1 MNKNVVE
8 VGRTAAKSEHIER
21 PENGNEVKYHSET
34 SFSQKITNWFNDEK
48 IRPLS
53 KVIFL

>member
-34 SFSQKITNWFNDEK
+34 SFSQKTGSMMK
-48 IRPLS
+48 
-53 KVIFL
+53 K